1 MVDAAE
7 MYALTGELAWINFS
21 DPDFHRQ
28 ADGTLNL
35 VAQRDA
41 DGHI

>member
-21 DPDFHRQ
+21 DQDFHRQ

-41 DGHI
+41 DDHI